1 MGKGTGF
8 ANVLKMIDE
17 MVALLGKEQVDDDG
31 KKAYCEAELDKTED
45 KKKALDQSLVDLDKA
60 MENAED
66 QIKTLTSEIAALI
79 AGVKSLDKS
88 VQEATEIRKAEN
100 AEFKATM
107 AADKAAKELIGLAR
121 NRMNQFYNPAL
132 YVPPKKQELSAEQRI
147 AVNMGSEA
155 APTVA
160 PSGIAGTGIT
170 ALQEGSPVFAQVGSH
185 VADVVAPPPPPET
198 WDAYQK
204 KGQEHSGVVAMMDLL
219 VTDLDKEMTEM
230 GTDEKNA
237 QEEYEIFMQDSQA
250 KRADDSKSIA
260 DKEGTK
266 AELEAR
272 VRKLSAE
279 HKATNAEAYA
289 TATTI
294 KDLHLECDWLL
305 SSFQAR
311 KAARA
316 GEVDSLGKAKA
327 VLSGADYALVARRT
341 VRSKFLRG

>member
-1 MGKGTGF
+1 MK
-8 ANVLKMIDE
+8 I
-17 MVALLGKEQVDDDG
+17 
-31 KKAYCEAELDKTED
+31 
-45 KKKALDQSLVDLDKA
+45 LDQSIADMEKA
-60 MENAED
+60 METAKENID
-66 QIKTLTSEIAALI
+66 TLASEIAALI
-79 AGVKSLDKS
+79 SGVESLDKS
-88 VQEATEIRKAEN
+88 VQEATETRKAEN
-100 AEFKATM
+100 MEYKATM
-107 AADKAAKELIGLAR
+107 AADKAAKELIGLAK
-121 NRMNQFYNPAL
+121 NRMMQFYNPSL

-170 ALQEGSPVFAQVGSH
+170 ALQEASPVFAQVRSH
-185 VADVVAPPPPPET
+185 VATVVAPPPPPET
-198 WDAYQK
+198 WGAYQK
-204 KGQEHSGVVAMMDLL
+204 KGQEHSGVMAMMDLL
-219 VTDLDKEMTEM
+219 ITDLDKEMTEM

-237 QEEYEIFMQDSQA
+237 QEEYEIFMRDSQA

-266 AELEAR
+266 AELEVR

-305 SSFQAR
+305 SSFQPR
-311 KAARA
+311 KEARA
-316 GEVDSLGKAKA
+316 GEVDSLKKAKA
-327 VLSGADYALVARRT
+327 ILSGADFALVEQKT